1 MFDIYRAMP
10 IERKM
15 RILRD
20 SYRTTRMLHAAG
32 CQARQPQATREEI
45 YRDWIRRTWGEPPS
59 TSIGVPPMD
68 LQTLDNLPILEQV
81 LKVFR
86 KLAIPLAVGG
96 SWASTVYGEP
106 RNSQDADIT
115 VAPFAGKEDEVAK
128 ALGTDF
134 YCSVDAMRIANRDRF
149 SFNLLHMPSGFKVDV
164 FVQKDRPYD
173 QMLLARSRP
182 REIPGSNG
190 VKLEMVS
197 AEDIILLKLEWYRL
211 GGEISDQQWRDIR
224 GVLKTQ
230 SSNLDD
236 AYLDKWAT
244 DLGVVDLLTKARQDA
259 K

>member
-1 MFDIYRAMP
+1 M
-10 IERKM
+10 
-15 RILRD
+15 
-20 SYRTTRMLHAAG
+20 
-32 CQARQPQATREEI
+32 
-45 YRDWIRRTWGEPPS
+45 EP
-59 TSIGVPPMD
+59 
-68 LQTLDNLPILEQV
+68 QTLDNLPILESV

-115 VAPFAGKEDEVAK
+115 VVPFVGREEDLSRE
-128 ALGTDF
+128 LGPEF

-149 SFNLLHMPSGFKVDV
+149 SFNLLHLPSGFKVDV
-164 FVQKDRPYD
+164 FVQKDRPYEK
-173 QMLLARSRP
+173 MLLARTRP

-197 AEDIILLKLEWYRL
+197 PEDIILLKLEWYRL

-230 SSNLDD
+230 RSNLDD
-236 AYLDKWAT
+236 VYLDKWAT
-244 DLGVVDLLTKARQDA
+244 ELGVADLLTKARQDA
-259 K
+259 V